1 MADDRVT
8 SAEIAKLETRLSG
21 LIGVQL
27 DVLRLP
33 RAILHAFEPSQI
45 GTIAGTLMD
54 ACIPELPTLLRGRG
68 HADVGGIEK
77 HEGILGEREGYPDYR
92 HESGLRL
99 ELKLLYKDP
108 VDVEMKSPPTPR
120 EASARLTQK
129 VTVKNVQPETD
140 VLMVVVY
147 QLTKS
152 RHPRFWLPR
161 RFLPR
166 THINEGDIFSP
177 TIVDIG
183 LFPMIDC
190 IRARDDRL
198 ERSGG
203 KWFGNYETPC
213 VPSKIGRGKLEKG
226 EPLDD
231 SSYGRKES
239 EGKDLNEDTNFGKL
253 KRVPYMP
260 LQLFL
265 KKHGATYASNGEWPT
280 PWTIP

>member
-1 MADDRVT
+1 MTDRVT
-8 SAEIAKLETRLSG
+8 SAEIAKLENQLNG

-27 DVLRLP
+27 DVLQLP
-33 RAILHAFEPSQI
+33 RAILPAFEPSQI

-54 ACIPELPTLLRGRG
+54 ACIPELPTLLRDRGRG
-68 HADVGGIEK
+68 DAGGIVK

-108 VDVEMKSPPTPR
+108 VGLEMKSPSTPR

-129 VTVKNVQPETD
+129 VTVKNVQPKTD
-140 VLMVVVY
+140 VLMVLAY
-147 QLTKS
+147 QL
-152 RHPRFWLPR
+152 
-161 RFLPR
+161 R
-166 THINEGDIFSP
+166 THDKEGDIFSP

-183 LFPMIDC
+183 LFPMIEC
-190 IRARDDRL
+190 ILARDDRL

-213 VPSKIGRGKLEKG
+213 IPSKIGRGKLERG
-226 EPLDD
+226 EPLDN
-231 SSYGRKES
+231 SSYGRKKS

-253 KRVPYMP
+253 KRVPYKP

-265 KKHGATYASNGEWPT
+265 RKHGATYATNGEWPE

>member
-1 MADDRVT
+1 MAEGRIAA
-8 SAEIAKLETRLSG
+8 AEIADVKNRLRG

-33 RAILHAFEPSQI
+33 RAVLHAFEPSQI
-45 GTIAGTLMD
+45 GTITGTLMD
-54 ACIPELPTLLRGRG
+54 ACIPQLPALWGGQGRR
-68 HADVGGIEK
+68 DLTGITK

-108 VDVEMKSPPTPR
+108 VDAEMKSPPTPR

-129 VTVKNVQPETD
+129 VTLKNVDPLRD
-140 VLMVVVY
+140 LLMVVAY
-147 QLTKS
+147 QFQVHARDEEAL
-152 RHPRFWLPR
+152 
-161 RFLPR
+161 
-166 THINEGDIFSP
+166 SP

-190 IRARDDRL
+190 ILARDHRL

-203 KWFGNYETPC
+203 RWFGNYETPC
-213 VPSKIGRGKLEKG
+213 VPSKIGRRKRKRG
-226 EPLDD
+226 ERLDET
-231 SSYGRKES
+231 SYGRKES
-239 EGKDLNEDTNFGKL
+239 EGKDFNEDTNFGKL
-253 KRVPYMP
+253 KRVPYRP

-265 KKHGATYASNGEWPT
+265 QKHGATYASKGTWPS

>member
-1 MADDRVT
+1 MADGRIAE
-8 SAEIAKLETRLSG
+8 AEIAELKNRLRG

-33 RAILHAFEPSQI
+33 RAVLHAFEPSQI
-45 GTIAGTLMD
+45 GTITGTLMD
-54 ACIPELPTLLRGRG
+54 ACIPQLPFLLHGQGRRDL
-68 HADVGGIEK
+68 AGITK

-108 VDVEMKSPPTPR
+108 VGVKMKSPPTPR

-129 VTVKNVQPETD
+129 VTLKNVDPLRD
-140 VLMVVVY
+140 LLMVVAY
-147 QLTKS
+147 QFQAHD
-152 RHPRFWLPR
+152 RD
-161 RFLPR
+161 
-166 THINEGDIFSP
+166 EEMFSP

-190 IRARDDRL
+190 ILARDHRL

-203 KWFGNYETPC
+203 RWFGNYETPC
-213 VPSKIGRGKLEKG
+213 VPSKIGRRKRKRGQ
-226 EPLDD
+226 PLDE

-239 EGKDLNEDTNFGKL
+239 EGKDFNEDTNFGKL
-253 KRVPYMP
+253 KRVPCRP

-265 KKHGATYASNGEWPT
+265 KEHGATYASKGTWPS

>member
-8 SAEIAKLETRLSG
+8 SAEIAKLEVRLSG

-54 ACIPELPTLLRGRG
+54 ACIPELPTLLSDWG
-68 HADVGGIEK
+68 HGDVGGIAK

-108 VDVEMKSPPTPR
+108 VGVEMKSPPTPR

-140 VLMVVVY
+140 ILMVVAY
-147 QLTKS
+147 QL
-152 RHPRFWLPR
+152 RPHD
-161 RFLPR
+161 
-166 THINEGDIFSP
+166 NESDIFSP

-213 VPSKIGRGKLEKG
+213 VPSRIGRGKLERG

-253 KRVPYMP
+253 KRIPYRP

-265 KKHGATYASNGEWPT
+265 KEHGATYASNGEWPV